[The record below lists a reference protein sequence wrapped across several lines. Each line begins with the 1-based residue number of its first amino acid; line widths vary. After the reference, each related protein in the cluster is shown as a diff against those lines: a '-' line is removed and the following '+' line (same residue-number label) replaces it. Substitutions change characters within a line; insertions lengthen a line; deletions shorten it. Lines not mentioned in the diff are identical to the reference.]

1 MLTPTRRGLRK
12 TTIAR
17 VAPILGWYQTRGV
30 AALILAELDDLTH
43 RAKGKHDRGPGG
55 AQGHKCTTRRCQL
68 KRDKLESAKA
78 EEDFGWKQKVPYRA
92 RDG

>member
-1 MLTPTRRGLRK
+1 MDSASFHTQFAAML
-12 TTIAR
+12 R
-17 VAPILGWYQTRGV
+17 VFHACNNLYLTYQRPKYKSLYWV
-30 AALILAELDDLTH
+30 EKPKK
-43 RAKGKHDRGPGG
+43 AKGKHDRGPGG
-55 AQGHKCTTRRCQL
+55 GQGHKCTTRRCQL